1 MNPARAGW
9 HTLAIFAILFLL
21 GFGFVVYA
29 VPGVANPSPMSSS
42 SSAPAASPAQ
52 GENVYYR
59 LVQVATT
66 ARGANASGYAG
77 ISISGQ
83 SLSIEWS
90 VTNAPPGE
98 QLQLVMAAVAASA
111 TGASKSFTFAT
122 VEVNPQGEAGST
134 ASATLEPGNYS
145 IGLTVVDPSTSS
157 RSTVFTSDPSSA
169 QVVISPTQTTST
181 QSTLTTTAPLNGL
194 SYSLVPLPVYQ
205 GQAVPTNYSFREGG
219 ALIVA
224 SGDQLRVTTSFL
236 GEPNTKFF
244 NVVQTANQNFT
255 VGSVTTTSSGGG
267 VFKGN
272 ITLASGTYDI
282 GLLLF
287 VYGNTASPVAVSMP
301 RAIRVTLPVTT
312 ETSSTTTTTGRELVQ
327 QLHKHR
333 SGLDQPH
340 HDDEHPFAPLV
351 RNDRPAAV
359 RTRHDFR
366 GPQRV
371 SLRQGKRGVR
381 DNGRQHLLQPP
392 LQRAE
397 PGHEL
402 LASPVG
408 QRDLPDDR

>member
-83 SLSIEWS
+83 FLSIEWS

-122 VEVNPQGEAGST
+122 VEVNPQGEAEST
-134 ASATLEPGNYS
+134 ASATLEPSNYS
-145 IGLTVVDPSTSS
+145 IGLTVVNPSTSS
-157 RSTVFTSDPSSA
+157 RSTVFTSEPSSA

-181 QSTLTTTAPLNGL
+181 QSTLATTAALNGL

-219 ALIVA
+219 VLIVA
-224 SGDQLRVTTSFL
+224 SGDQLRVITSFL
-236 GEPNTKFF
+236 GAPDTEFV
-244 NVVQTANQNFT
+244 NVVQTTNQNFT

-267 VFKGN
+267 VFRGN
-272 ITLASGTYDI
+272 ITLASGTYDSGSSCSSREHRVARGSKRPEGDRCDAARHDG
-282 GLLLF
+282 GLERDLDD
-287 VYGNTASPVAVSMP
+287 
-301 RAIRVTLPVTT
+301 
-312 ETSSTTTTTGRELVQ
+312 GRELVEQ
-327 QLHKHR
+327 HHQRR

-340 HDDEHPFAPLV
+340 RDDHTFARSSETVDQLQFAPV
-351 RNDRPAAV
+351 TTSTVPAGISSA
-359 RTRHDFR
+359 REAWGSR
-366 GPQRV
+366 
-371 SLRQGKRGVR
+371 
-381 DNGRQHLLQPP
+381 
-392 LQRAE
+392 
-397 PGHEL
+397 
-402 LASPVG
+402 
-408 QRDLPDDR
+408 